1 MICSRQETVPRV
13 YCDRLLTWD
22 RYGTCEVKGGG
33 RGVEYSLWLGQLTP
47 FTPYTVKVSMRP
59 GVEGALHCTGPLKS
73 VPPILGR
80 LQAAPCDTGRA
91 GRAGRR
97 WGMAGAL
104 CCTVRWW
111 RGGSR
116 ADPVRSQD
124 MPPSPYCHCR
134 ASCCT
139 RALPESVT
147 NNL

>member
-1 MICSRQETVPRV
+1 MPRV

-80 LQAAPCDTGRA
+80 LQAAPCTQGGLGEQGGGGGWQGRCAVQSDGSEEGA
-91 GRAGRR
+91 GRTPVPLHSAEPGHATVTLLPLLCELLCAG
-97 WGMAGAL
+97 
-104 CCTVRWW
+104 T
-111 RGGSR
+111 
-116 ADPVRSQD
+116 
-124 MPPSPYCHCR
+124 
-134 ASCCT
+134 T
-139 RALPESVT
+139 
-147 NNL
+147 